1 MAQVKL
7 VAESFQEYTTEK
19 PVELNEEQ
27 LNEGLYKKWQ
37 KIDKDDEEL
46 VRKFAMA
53 IGKDAKSDAG
63 VKSINLAIK
72 KAKFDSLKDLL
83 VKASEDKFRGKLR
96 PSGDSFVYR
105 PAAERKLKSEFTS
118 GGTGGKT
125 SMGGV

>member
-7 VAESFQEYTTEK
+7 VAESFQEFTGTK

-27 LNEGLYKKWQ
+27 LNEGLYKQWT
-37 KIDKDDEEL
+37 KIDKDNEEL
-46 VRKFAMA
+46 VKKFAMN

-63 VKSINLAIK
+63 IKSINLAIK
-72 KAKFDSLKDLL
+72 KAKFDSLKQLL
-83 VKASEDKFRGKLR
+83 DKAAEDKFQGKLR

-105 PAAERKLKSEFTS
+105 PAAERKIASEFKS